1 MKRMYVP
8 VLSALTVF
16 AFLTVCATE
25 RVDGRSEYAKAWE
38 KKYVGDKKS
47 GVQKKL
53 AAAVAKVKKCNVCH
67 DPRKIG
73 GKISKKNRNDY
84 GKALSKL
91 LTKKDK
97 KNTKKINDAL
107 TKVAKMSAD
116 KKKKKPTFGDLLKA
130 GKLPAVVKK

>member
-1 MKRMYVP
+1 MNRMYVTA
-8 VLSALTVF
+8 LSALMLF
-16 AFLTVCATE
+16 GLLTVWATQ
-25 RVDGRSEYAKAWE
+25 RADGRSEYSKAWQ
-38 KKYVGDKKS
+38 KKYVGDKKT

-53 AAAVAKVKKCNVCH
+53 ASAVAKVKKCNVCH
-67 DPRKIG
+67 DPRKID

-97 KNTKKINDAL
+97 KNTKKINDAF
-107 TKVAKMSAD
+107 TKVEKMSAD
-116 KKKKKPTFGDLLKA
+116 KKKKRPTFGDLLES